1 MNKGEFIKAM
11 AEKAGFTNKDAATAY
26 DAFVATITETLK
38 AGDKVQLVGFG
49 SFEVKDVPA
58 KTGINPQTKEKVEIA
73 ACKSPCLSSADL
85 SKTSSTLNF
94 LNSLMK
100 KSADMSVVFSFFHR
114 KSETKA
120 LKYFFLFPKKSKMKV
135 AESLLLF
142 PKKSLCYF

>member
-58 KTGINPQTKEKVEIA
+58 KPVSTLRRKKRLRSQLA
-73 ACKSPCLSSADL
+73 KSPCLSSADL

-94 LNSLMK
+94 
-100 KSADMSVVFSFFHR
+100 
-114 KSETKA
+114 
-120 LKYFFLFPKKSKMKV
+120 
-135 AESLLLF
+135 
-142 PKKSLCYF
+142 